1 MPKIEWINPHSF
13 IYIDVKSPDGTVANW
28 AVEFGAPNALIRR
41 GARKTDFP
49 VGGEVTVNGY
59 RAKSGNLVI
68 AAATVKLPDGRD
80 FFAGSEGTGNPGDP
94 TAGRAGN

>member
-1 MPKIEWINPHSF
+1 MTKIEWINPHSF

-49 VGGEVTVNGY
+49 FGGEVTVNGY

-68 AAATVKLPDGRD
+68 AAAQSNSPMGAIFSLVRKEPETP
-80 FFAGSEGTGNPGDP
+80 AS
-94 TAGRAGN
+94 TAGRAGD